1 LKLSRNRTN
10 IYIYIYIKEASI
22 VMNIPKLFASYS
34 KFIFG
39 EDLKLV
45 IKKQIKSQETNYI

>member
-1 LKLSRNRTN
+1 
-10 IYIYIYIKEASI
+10 
-22 VMNIPKLFASYS
+22 MNIPKLFASYS

-45 IKKQIKSQETNYI
+45 IKKQIKSQETNYIYKKKNSGSLYKNINAVQVSAIK